1 MEQQVTVM
9 KEKTKTD
16 NNRKG
21 AEGKSLSLTLFND
34 DIHSFDYVIESL
46 VDVCMMD
53 SIQAEQCTYIAH
65 YKGKCN
71 VKRGTFNELK
81 PVKDQLTEKE
91 LICSID

>member
-1 MEQQVTVM
+1 M

-16 NNRKG
+16 KNTRKK
-21 AEGKSLSLTLFND
+21 EEEIFDLTLFND

-46 VDVCMMD
+46 VDACMMD
-53 SIQAEQCTYIAH
+53 NIQAEQCTYIAH

-71 VKRGTFNELK
+71 VKNGSFKELK
-81 PVKDQLTEKE
+81 PMKDRLKERE